1 MEENPNDIAVL
12 AIKPG
17 VYDIAPDR
25 EEVEQGVTPKE
36 VKQYEPNENAKN
48 DTRKFI

>member
-17 VYDIAPDR
+17 LYDIAPDR

-36 VKQYEPNENAKN
+36 VKQYEPNNNKRN
-48 DTRKFI
+48 IR